1 MINRAAFARIGRRAV
16 LRAGVGAAAAAAMP
30 CGARTVVKPVRFGLT
45 AAVVRENLRFY
56 DRWGSWLESRVGR
69 PVEFVQRRS
78 YREVMEFLANGD
90 LDVAWICSYAFV
102 RVRAPEFLG
111 LMAVPEWRTR
121 PLYQCYVIAST
132 DSPCRSFDD
141 LQGRVFAFT
150 DPDSNT
156 GYLYPQALLGARG
169 RQSADFFRLT
179 FFTYSH
185 VESVEAV
192 AAGIAD
198 GAAVDSYVWEHLK
211 QINPALVERTRV
223 VETSPDFGF
232 PPLVYRVGVDEGLRR
247 AMTDALLTMD
257 RDLQGRAL
265 LDELMIDRFALHAPD
280 LYDGVRRL
288 AETSQIAWS
297 R

>member
-1 MINRAAFARIGRRAV
+1 MTNRAVLDRIARRAV
-16 LRAGVGAAAAAAMP
+16 LGGGLGAAVAAVMPRGVGAV
-30 CGARTVVKPVRFGLT
+30 TKPVRFGLT

-56 DRWGSWLESRVGR
+56 DRWGGWLESRVGR

-90 LDVAWICSYAFV
+90 LDFAWICSYAFV
-102 RVRAPEFLG
+102 RAREPEFLG
-111 LMAVPEWRTR
+111 LLAVPEWRTR
-121 PLYQCYVIAST
+121 PLYQCYVIARK
-132 DSPCRSFDD
+132 DSAYRSFDD

-192 AAGIAD
+192 AAGVAD

-232 PPLVYRVGVDEGLRR
+232 PPLVYRVGVNEDLRR
-247 AMTDALLTMD
+247 AMAGALLTMD
-257 RDLQGRAL
+257 RDGQGRVL
-265 LDELMIDRFALHAPD
+265 LDELMIDRFALHPPD
-280 LYDGVRRL
+280 LYNGVRRL

>member
-1 MINRAAFARIGRRAV
+1 MKDGTGWRPVGRRTVLGLGLSTALAAAVPPAARAAG
-16 LRAGVGAAAAAAMP
+16 L
-30 CGARTVVKPVRFGLT
+30 PVRFGLT

-56 DRWGSWLESRVGR
+56 DRWGRWLENRIGR

-90 LDVAWICSYAFV
+90 LDFAWICSYAFV
-102 RVRAPEFLG
+102 RARQPEFLG
-111 LMAVPEWRTR
+111 LLAVPEWRAR
-121 PLYQCYVIAST
+121 PLYQCYVIGRQDGT
-132 DSPCRSFDD
+132 CRSFDD
-141 LQGRVFAFT
+141 LKGRVFAFT

-156 GYLYPQALLGARG
+156 GYLYPQALLTMRG

-192 AAGIAD
+192 ATGVAD

-211 QINPALVERTRV
+211 QINPPLAEQTHVI
-223 VETSPDFGF
+223 ETSPDFGF
-232 PPLVYRVGVDEGLRR
+232 PPLVYRVGMDDGLRR
-247 AMTDALLTMD
+247 SMADALMTMD
-257 RDLQGRAL
+257 LDSQGRVL
-265 LDELMIDRFALHAPD
+265 LDELMLDRFAHHEPR